1 MHVIVAGG
9 GDIGAQLAQLLAASG
24 NDVVIVEKNRSR
36 ASTLGGQGAAVV
48 FGDACRA
55 EVLES
60 AGGLRTAV
68 LVACTAS
75 DEENLVIAVLA
86 KRHLEIPRVVA
97 RVNLEA
103 NRWLFDHTWG
113 VDAAVSSVSALVG
126 LIEEA
131 TGSAETLRLADLA
144 GAGLT
149 LIEVNL
155 STESSAL
162 GHSPAGLE
170 LGDSDVVAV
179 VVRSG
184 QALPVDATLRFAP
197 GDTVLVVTKPDS
209 EERVRAAFYA
219 RS

>member
-9 GDIGAQLAQLLAASG
+9 GDIGAQLAQVLTAAG
-24 NDVVIVEKNRSR
+24 NEVVVVERDRAR
-36 ASTLGGQGAAVV
+36 ASALTQQGLGVV
-48 FGDACRA
+48 YGDACRS

-60 AGGLRTAV
+60 AGGLRTTV
-68 LVACTAS
+68 LVACTAR

-97 RVNLEA
+97 RVNVET

-113 VDAAVSSVSALVG
+113 VDAAISSVSGLVG

-131 TGSAETLRLADLA
+131 TGSAETLRLADLSR
-144 GAGLT
+144 AGLT
-149 LIEVNL
+149 LVEVNL
-155 STESSAL
+155 SAGSAAL
-162 GHSPAGLE
+162 GKTPDQLALAGT
-170 LGDSDVVAV
+170 DVVAA

-184 QALPVDATLRFAP
+184 QALPVDRTLRFAP

-209 EERVRAAFYA
+209 EQRVRSAFY
-219 RS
+219 S